1 MSIDARHQHG
11 LTMIELIIFILVVT
25 IAVIGVLQ
33 VIALNTAR
41 SADPIRQKQALAIA
55 EGLMNEVRSA
65 GTDPCSITDP
75 NYGLVGAPCT
85 EPDNVGPEGGAAR
98 PYDNVNDYVANWNT
112 PSTYNEDLLGA
123 RLPAGYAATVTITQ
137 PATFAGIPAS
147 DTFLITVSVNYG
159 GNANVVLSTYR
170 LRYQ

>member
-1 MSIDARHQHG
+1 MSIDARRQHG

-25 IAVIGVLQ
+25 IAVIGVLG
-33 VIALNTAR
+33 VITLNTSR

-55 EGLMNEVRSA
+55 EGMLNEIRSA

-75 NYGLVGAPCT
+75 NYGIVGAVCT

-112 PSTYNEDLLGA
+112 PSAYNEDLLGA

-159 GNANVVLSTYR
+159 GNTNVVLSTYR